1 MDNTT
6 NAEMIPTIIA
16 QKTLGKF
23 GSYINLARTVARD
36 FDFDSR
42 EEGETINVVKRGN
55 LTANSIAQ
63 GDAVT
68 KQTPTATKVAVTL
81 DQHYEV
87 TFTLNDVTKVL
98 MDPRLSALDGYAEDA
113 VIALVEQVEDTL
125 AGLYASITGT
135 AVAFDETSTATKT
148 SSLLALRKHF
158 VDQKVP
164 KIETKYLYMSATSMN
179 EILEEDKFTQMQSTG
194 NTDTITK
201 GALRELYSF
210 ELFESQSVAEVSNV
224 HKNIAY
230 TKNAMVLAMRPLPEV
245 PNNHGATTAVVND
258 PEAGIGIRVVSS
270 FDADL
275 LRMQVTLDI
284 LFGVAVVD
292 QRRVHLFEL
301 DTSS

>member
-6 NAEMIPTIIA
+6 NAELIPTIIA

-23 GSYINLARTVARD
+23 GDYINLARTVARD

-42 EEGETINVVKRGN
+42 QEGETINVVKRGN

-63 GDAVT
+63 GASVT

-81 DQHYEV
+81 DKHYEV

-98 MDPRLSALDGYAEDA
+98 MDPRSDALDGYAEDA
-113 VIALVEQVEDTL
+113 VIALAEQVEDSL

-135 AVAFDETSTATKT
+135 AVAFDETSTASKT
-148 SSLLALRKHF
+148 ASLLALRKHF

-164 KIETKYLYMSATSMN
+164 KVETKFLYLSATSMN

-194 NTDTITK
+194 NSDTITE
-201 GALRELYSF
+201 GALRKIYSF
-210 ELFESQSVAEVSNV
+210 ELFESQSVAEVSLV

-245 PNNHGATTAVVND
+245 PAGHGAVSSIVND
-258 PEAGIGIRVVSS
+258 PEAGIGVRVVSS
-270 FDADL
+270 FDTDKL
-275 LRMQVTLDI
+275 VMQVTLDI

-301 DTSS
+301 DLN

>member
-1 MDNTT
+1 VDNTT
-6 NAEMIPTIIA
+6 NAELIPTIIA

-23 GSYINLARTVARD
+23 GDYINLARTVARD

-42 EEGETINVVKRGN
+42 QEGETINVVKRGN

-63 GDAVT
+63 GASVT

-81 DQHYEV
+81 DKHYEV

-98 MDPRLSALDGYAEDA
+98 MDPRSDALDGYAEDA
-113 VIALVEQVEDTL
+113 VIALAEQVEDSL

-135 AVAFDETSTATKT
+135 AVAFDETSTASKT
-148 SSLLALRKHF
+148 ASLLALRKHF

-164 KIETKYLYMSATSMN
+164 KVETKFLYLSATSMN

-194 NTDTITK
+194 NSDTITE
-201 GALRELYSF
+201 GALRKIYSF
-210 ELFESQSVAEVSNV
+210 ELFESQSVAEVSLV

-245 PNNHGATTAVVND
+245 PAGHGAVSSIVND
-258 PEAGIGIRVVSS
+258 PEAGIGVRVVSS
-270 FDADL
+270 FDTDKL
-275 LRMQVTLDI
+275 VMQVTLDI

-301 DTSS
+301 DLNV

>member
-6 NAEMIPTIIA
+6 NAELIPTIIA

-23 GSYINLARTVARD
+23 GDYINLARTVARD

-42 EEGETINVVKRGN
+42 QEGETINVVKRGN

-63 GDAVT
+63 GASVT

-81 DQHYEV
+81 DKHYEV

-98 MDPRLSALDGYAEDA
+98 MDPRSDALDGYAEDA
-113 VIALVEQVEDTL
+113 VIALAEQVEDSL

-135 AVAFDETSTATKT
+135 AVAFDETSTASKT
-148 SSLLALRKHF
+148 ASLLALRKHF

-164 KIETKYLYMSATSMN
+164 KVETKFLYLSATSMN

-194 NTDTITK
+194 NSDTITE
-201 GALRELYSF
+201 GALRKIYSF
-210 ELFESQSVAEVSNV
+210 ELFESQSVAEVSLV

-245 PNNHGATTAVVND
+245 PAGHGAVSSIVND
-258 PEAGIGIRVVSS
+258 PEAGIGVRVVSS
-270 FDADL
+270 FDTDKL
-275 LRMQVTLDI
+275 VMQVTLDI

-301 DTSS
+301 DLNV